1 MSWPIPG
8 WSGSVA
14 DLSRKNKIGASVFAS
29 AFAQAKSSP
38 PQAPTASEISGL
50 LWVEI
55 SDDKAEVV
63 EPLAFLKDNAS
74 QVVAF
79 MYRRVEVSQSP

>member
-1 MSWPIPG
+1 
-8 WSGSVA
+8 
-14 DLSRKNKIGASVFAS
+14 
-29 AFAQAKSSP
+29 
-38 PQAPTASEISGL
+38 L